1 MLLGEIFKKENI
13 MTDLQSEDKDELFE
27 EMTVRFKE
35 LYSNFDKDEALKALW
50 KREEKMTT
58 GVIPGVAIPHAVC
71 KSVEGICGLIGISKT
86 GIEYESVDGKDVN
99 LVVMLVTGEDEIE
112 SHIHVLQRL
121 ERILNNPIFIE
132 NLISLN
138 TEKEIY
144 DKIIEAEMNL

>member
-13 MTDLQSEDKDELFE
+13 ITNLESEDKDELFE

-35 LYSNFDKDEALKALW
+35 LYSDFDKDEALSALW
-50 KREEKMTT
+50 EREEKMTT

-71 KSVEGICGLIGISKT
+71 KSVKGICGLIGISKR

-99 LVVMLVTGEDEIE
+99 LVVMLVTGEGEIE
-112 SHIHVLQRL
+112 GHIQVLQRL